1 MLNCSELIGAY
12 KEKNAGKNYLP
23 EAPKRKYECDL
34 ITNAITRSEVKIV
47 GEQFKTS
54 SKHILK
60 RQKL

>member
-1 MLNCSELIGAY
+1 MLNCSELIGAN

-23 EAPKRKYECDL
+23 EAPKRKECDL
-34 ITNAITRSEVKIV
+34 NDITRSEVKIV

>member
-34 ITNAITRSEVKIV
+34 NDITRSEVKIV

-60 RQKL
+60 LQKL